1 MKLIKSKLAFA
12 VALWGWL
19 LLISWLSYDYSEFGN
34 RWMTHIF
41 QKNDRYEVH
50 AFHVLIFLVPFIY
63 TLLGYLVNEREK
75 LLRKVKDSEENFRSL
90 SLHDELTNLH
100 NRRGFSFLADQQFKV
115 AERTKKK
122 ILLLFVDV
130 DNLKWINDN
139 LGHNIGDRALIDTAD
154 ILRMHI
160 RKADILA
167 RFGGD
172 EFAAVISET
181 SDSLSQVLSERLEE
195 SLRALNQKTT
205 PGYKLSFSIGF
216 ARYDP
221 ASPCSLEAMIER
233 ADKVMYENK
242 QKKRID
248 IAAGENKDT
257 I

>member
-1 MKLIKSKLAFA
+1 MKLLRSKLAFA

-19 LLISWLSYDYSEFGN
+19 LLISWLSYDYSEFGG
-34 RWMTHIF
+34 RWVRHLF
-41 QKNDRYEVH
+41 QENDRYEVH

-63 TLLGYLVNEREK
+63 TFLGYLVNEREK
-75 LLRKVKDSEENFRSL
+75 LLQRVKESEENFRSL

-100 NRRGFSFLADQQFKV
+100 NRRGFGFLAAQQFKI

-122 ILLLFVDV
+122 MLLLFVDV

-139 LGHNIGDRALIDTAD
+139 LGHHIGDRALIDAAD

-172 EFAAVISET
+172 EFAAVISDT
-181 SDSLSQVLSERLEE
+181 SDSLPEVLSGRLQE
-195 SLRALNQKTT
+195 SLRRLNQETT
-205 PGYKLSFSIGF
+205 RGYTLSFSIGF

-221 ASPCSLEAMIER
+221 ASPCSLEEMIEL

-242 QKKRID
+242 QKKRTAND
-248 IAAGENKDT
+248 SGEIRDT